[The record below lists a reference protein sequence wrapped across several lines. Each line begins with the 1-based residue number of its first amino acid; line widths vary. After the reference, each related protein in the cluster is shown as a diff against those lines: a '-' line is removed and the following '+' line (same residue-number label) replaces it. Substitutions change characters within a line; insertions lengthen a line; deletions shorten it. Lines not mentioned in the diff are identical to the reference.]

1 MFQQHEYYDWNH
13 LIDEDSRQRVAQ
25 YIKRSIDEGKWFEN
39 SPKFQ
44 TNYNV
49 FAVPTGDFVNLKMSF
64 IWSAFAFLGREVQI
78 KNIQSWSYMTSLKN
92 AEDRD
97 TLWHHH
103 NHDVT
108 TTTVSGVYYLHLP
121 EDVKDLES
129 AGTELA
135 NGGVQNTLDGPV
147 GLDTC
152 FAPWKTGH
160 WMMYPG
166 RIYHRPGILQ
176 SESNRFIIA
185 ADMEF

>member
-1 MFQQHEYYDWNH
+1 MFKQHQYYDWNQ
-13 LIDEDSRQRVAQ
+13 LIGEDSRQRICQ
-25 YIKRSIDEGKWFEN
+25 FIKRGIDEGNYFTN

-44 TNYNV
+44 TNWNV
-49 FAVPTGDFVNLKMSF
+49 FGSPGPDFLNLKMSF
-64 IWSAFAFLGREVQI
+64 IWSAFSFLGKEVQI
-78 KNIQSWSYMTSLKN
+78 KNIQSWSYMTSLKD

-121 EDVKDLES
+121 EDVEDLEK

-135 NGGVQNTLDGPV
+135 LGGVVNQLDGPV
-147 GLDTC
+147 GVDPY
-152 FAPWKTGH
+152 FVPWRTGY

-176 SESNRFIIA
+176 SNNNRFIVA